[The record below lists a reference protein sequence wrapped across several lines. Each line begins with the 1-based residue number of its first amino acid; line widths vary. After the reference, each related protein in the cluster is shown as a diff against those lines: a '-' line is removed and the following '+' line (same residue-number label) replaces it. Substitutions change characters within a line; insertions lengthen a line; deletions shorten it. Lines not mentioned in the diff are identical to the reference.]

1 MLREH
6 IYTLVSV
13 SQWQAWHVACDGP
26 RPVWP
31 AGACTAVSA
40 RHRRR
45 RSTLHG
51 ARMASSKFSIKNHTG
66 FFFFRRADLRLDAR
80 TTVTS
85 RIRMG
90 RRNSVSHQGKRG
102 KGDPETERRAG
113 LDWLIDFGFSV
124 KGQSTQSHTR
134 WLVNCSTEWRI
145 LNTDERA
152 QEIEQYAHLR
162 KNAQVLTVRCAYV
175 KNVNRLSDHV
185 SRDSD

>member
-13 SQWQAWHVACDGP
+13 SQWQAWLVACDGP

-102 KGDPETERRAG
+102 KGIPKPKG
-113 LDWLIDFGFSV
+113 GQGWIDWLILAFQLKDRAR
-124 KGQSTQSHTR
+124 KATQDDLWTARRSDGY
-134 WLVNCSTEWRI
+134 WI
-145 LNTDERA
+145 LMSAR
-152 QEIEQYAHLR
+152 R
-162 KNAQVLTVRCAYV
+162 R
-175 KNVNRLSDHV
+175 
-185 SRDSD
+185 

>member
-1 MLREH
+1 MLQEH

-13 SQWQAWHVACDGP
+13 SQWQAWLVACDGP

-66 FFFFRRADLRLDAR
+66 FFFSPCWSPTRRTHNGDQPDPDGEEEFGLA
-80 TTVTS
+80 S
-85 RIRMG
+85 
-90 RRNSVSHQGKRG
+90 GKAG

-113 LDWLIDFGFSV
+113 LDWLVDFGFSV
-124 KGQSTQSHTR
+124 KGQSTQSHRR